1 MSQSKKPTRV
11 SPPTPR
17 MRALFREAARD
28 IIGRDRDAR
37 RSGRTQNTIGEI
49 ERAMVKAY
57 RLGQEALLDEP
68 KASDR
73 EEGLDWLEI
82 PSRARDTLEWMT
94 SRFSQ
99 RLATHL
105 PDPHLND
112 RLCQPYEIE
121 SFEEEGRKRWVLVH
135 DGRRPTRSVADGSV
149 APLVRLGLLASLPD
163 NPARLALTE
172 RGLAMARDYWR
183 RSDAN
188 DPTLPRISL
197 RG

>member
-1 MSQSKKPTRV
+1 MSQSKEPRKAT
-11 SPPTPR
+11 SPTPR
-17 MRALFREAARD
+17 TRALFREVARD

-57 RLGQEALLDEP
+57 RLGQDALQDGSKVIE
-68 KASDR
+68 S
-73 EEGLDWLEI
+73 EGSLDWLEI

-94 SRFSQ
+94 SCFSR
-99 RLATHL
+99 RLSAHL
-105 PDPHLND
+105 AGTSSGDRPRQPD
-112 RLCQPYEIE
+112 EIE
-121 SFEEEGRKRWVLVH
+121 SFEEKGRKRWVFLH
-135 DGRRPTRSVADGSV
+135 NGRRSTRSIADGSV
-149 APLVRLGLLASLPD
+149 APLIRLGLLAPSPD
-163 NPARLALTE
+163 HPARHALTE
-172 RGLAMARDYWR
+172 RGLAMGENYWQ